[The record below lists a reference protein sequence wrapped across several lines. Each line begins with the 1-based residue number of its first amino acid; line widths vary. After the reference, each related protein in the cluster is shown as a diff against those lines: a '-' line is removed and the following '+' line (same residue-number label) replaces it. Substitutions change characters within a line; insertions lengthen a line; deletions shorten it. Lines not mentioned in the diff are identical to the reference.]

1 MSSSQ
6 RKGGRGG
13 KGAGAHSHGSL
24 NDTEAPIEH
33 SVAAL
38 SVGSVGSDTHS
49 QVHQLAD
56 LDGHKHDIEL
66 YEEAL
71 KRSKMDVGEAYESYF
86 VNEAQTES
94 LKESCWKDAS
104 KKNKKPEAP
113 EKSNIKKNPKDIPTH
128 TAVPATTGFK
138 GTDKGGG
145 RGGSKSSEKGA
156 GRGGAKAPLAPRP
169 SPSPSA
175 PIPAAPSPDSKP
187 LLRPPPSAAVPT
199 ATASATKAPVAA
211 SAPSTNAWS
220 MGNLAKD
227 MAKTQQE
234 EAERMHAQAQRTQ
247 QMALAAQQQFA
258 STSPLQPSAQA
269 TAAAGRGQSTGGRGQ
284 GRGRGRGRGDK
295 DGTRR
300 GDSAG
305 DAANGATFPDLTKP
319 PSSISTEELFQN
331 AHLQQQLQH
340 QQQQHPPAAQPK
352 SQHVVALN
360 VGVATQ
366 QIVQQQAPHVTPQ
379 QHAQP
384 MGAARF
390 QGAPHTGQDL
400 RAVNL
405 PPNLSEMSAPSMSFG
420 DFGAGGDVA
429 PSKSYGSLAS
439 GREALGSVQR
449 MGGAHATHVEHG
461 ADGSDGS
468 QHMGYNEYGGGD
480 QMGELGDGGE
490 ADHSAHMYSAQMGQ
504 YGYAAYG
511 NYVMPGYNAP
521 PFQASPDGQVGHGL
535 YGAGGYSSQQ
545 YVPSKAG
552 NAANPAANGGFGRGD
567 RKFNAGESK
576 EANNGTA
583 QQPGQAGAP
592 ALSAYQAPGVPLSVA
607 NHQMYAGYP
616 AYGYGAQPGYGV
628 NPAYYQM
635 SPMGFQGYTPQY
647 PAQARGGYPAK
658 GSQPYAYSAA
668 GYDGNEFAG
677 SYSPAMYGYGQQIPA
692 GHIPPMQ
699 QPQPA
704 AEPAKQPAAS
714 AASATSTAP
723 NTSYARGGLAAGTPQ
738 YGGAP
743 SGASI
748 NAQPQSGFTGSM
760 PRYGGAQQQFN
771 GQQQQGW
778 SQ

>member
-1 MSSSQ
+1 M
-6 RKGGRGG
+6 
-13 KGAGAHSHGSL
+13 
-24 NDTEAPIEH
+24 
-33 SVAAL
+33 
-38 SVGSVGSDTHS
+38 
-49 QVHQLAD
+49 
-56 LDGHKHDIEL
+56 
-66 YEEAL
+66 
-71 KRSKMDVGEAYESYF
+71 
-86 VNEAQTES
+86 
-94 LKESCWKDAS
+94 
-104 KKNKKPEAP
+104 
-113 EKSNIKKNPKDIPTH
+113 
-128 TAVPATTGFK
+128 
-138 GTDKGGG
+138 
-145 RGGSKSSEKGA
+145 
-156 GRGGAKAPLAPRP
+156 
-169 SPSPSA
+169 
-175 PIPAAPSPDSKP
+175 
-187 LLRPPPSAAVPT
+187 
-199 ATASATKAPVAA
+199 
-211 SAPSTNAWS
+211 
-220 MGNLAKD
+220 
-227 MAKTQQE
+227 
-234 EAERMHAQAQRTQ
+234 
-247 QMALAAQQQFA
+247 
-258 STSPLQPSAQA
+258 
-269 TAAAGRGQSTGGRGQ
+269 
-284 GRGRGRGRGDK
+284 
-295 DGTRR
+295 
-300 GDSAG
+300 
-305 DAANGATFPDLTKP
+305 TKP

-490 ADHSAHMYSAQMGQ
+490 ADHSAHMYSQQMGQ

-668 GYDGNEFAG
+668 GYV
-677 SYSPAMYGYGQQIPA
+677 SL
-692 GHIPPMQ
+692 
-699 QPQPA
+699 PQAPCA
-704 AEPAKQPAAS
+704 A
-714 AASATSTAP
+714 
-723 NTSYARGGLAAGTPQ
+723 Y
-738 YGGAP
+738 Y
-743 SGASI
+743 
-748 NAQPQSGFTGSM
+748 
-760 PRYGGAQQQFN
+760 
-771 GQQQQGW
+771 
-778 SQ
+778 